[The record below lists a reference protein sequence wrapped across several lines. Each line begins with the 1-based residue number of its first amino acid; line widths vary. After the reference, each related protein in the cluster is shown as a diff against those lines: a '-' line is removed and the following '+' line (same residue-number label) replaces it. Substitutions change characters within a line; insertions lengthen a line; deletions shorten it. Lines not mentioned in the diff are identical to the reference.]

1 MKNQI
6 ITQKKENNM
15 LIIPIIPKEELDGF
29 EVKLDSLTPE
39 MGFYLINVFN
49 SMSAKSL
56 TPSDIAF
63 DIYVTRSDNTPLI
76 RLFACSVIQ
85 NIVTSER
92 YCNIMVNNNR
102 YVDLHGIDFDPSNA
116 NALQKNFT
124 TVYLTST
131 APSSTGKK
139 FMFGGLQISTT
150 GNFDPSMEESWGLE
164 CINIEILR

>member
-1 MKNQI
+1 
-6 ITQKKENNM
+6 M

-29 EVKLDSLTPE
+29 EVKFDSLTPE
-39 MGFYLINVFN
+39 MGYYLMSVF
-49 SMSAKSL
+49 MSAKSL

-92 YCNIMVNNNR
+92 YCNIMVSDNK

-116 NALQKNFT
+116 NALQRNFT
-124 TVYLTST
+124 TVYLNSTS
-131 APSSTGKK
+131 PSSTGKK
-139 FMFGGLQISTT
+139 FMFGGLQISAT

>member
-1 MKNQI
+1 MPRNK
-6 ITQKKENNM
+6 
-15 LIIPIIPKEELDGF
+15 LDGF
-29 EVKLDSLTPE
+29 EVKFSAITE
-39 MGFYLINVFN
+39 KMAFYLTKVFN
-49 SMSAKSL
+49 STSAKSL

-63 DIYVTRSDNTPLI
+63 DIYVTRGDNTPLI

-92 YCNIMVNNNR
+92 YCNIMVSDNK
-102 YVDLHGIDFDPSNA
+102 YVDLHSIDFDPSNA
-116 NALQKNFT
+116 NALKRNFT

-131 APSSTGKK
+131 SINSTGKK

-150 GNFDPSMEESWGLE
+150 SNFDPSMEKSWGLE

>member
-1 MKNQI
+1 M
-6 ITQKKENNM
+6 
-15 LIIPIIPKEELDGF
+15 PKDKLDGF
-29 EVKLDSLTPE
+29 EVRFSAITKE
-39 MGFYLINVFN
+39 MAFYLVNVFN

-63 DIYVTRSDNTPLI
+63 DIYVTRSDNTPLV

-85 NIVTSER
+85 NIVTSKR
-92 YCNIMVNNNR
+92 YCNIMVSDNK
-102 YVDLHGIDFDPSNA
+102 YVDLHGIDFGPRNA
-116 NALQKNFT
+116 NDLQRNFT

-131 APSSTGKK
+131 SPSSTGKK

-150 GNFDPSMEESWGLE
+150 GNFDPSMEESWGLK

>member
-1 MKNQI
+1 MI
-6 ITQKKENNM
+6 
-15 LIIPIIPKEELDGF
+15 IIPIMPKNKLDGF
-29 EVKLDSLTPE
+29 EIKFSAITKE
-39 MGFYLINVFN
+39 MAFYLAYVFN

-92 YCNIMVNNNR
+92 YCNIMVSDNK
-102 YVDLHGIDFDPSNA
+102 YVDLHSINFDPSNA

-131 APSSTGKK
+131 ASGSIGKK

-150 GNFDPSMEESWGLE
+150 GNFNPSTEESWGLE
-164 CINIEILR
+164 CINITL

>member
-1 MKNQI
+1 
-6 ITQKKENNM
+6 M

-39 MGFYLINVFN
+39 MGFYLTNVFN

-63 DIYVTRSDNTPLI
+63 DIYVTRGDNTPLI

-85 NIVTSER
+85 NIPTSER
-92 YCNIMVNNNR
+92 YCNIMVSDNK
-102 YVDLHGIDFDPSNA
+102 YVNLHGIDLDPSNA
-116 NALQKNFT
+116 NALQRNFT

-150 GNFDPSMEESWGLE
+150 GNFDPSMEESWGLK

>member
-1 MKNQI
+1 M
-6 ITQKKENNM
+6 
-15 LIIPIIPKEELDGF
+15 PKDNLDGF
-29 EVKLDSLTPE
+29 KIKFSAITKE
-39 MGFYLINVFN
+39 MAFYLTNVFS
-49 SMSAKSL
+49 SMSNKSL

-63 DIYVTRSDNTPLI
+63 DIYVTKSDNTPLI

-92 YCNIMVNNNR
+92 YCNIMVSDNK
-102 YVDLHGIDFDPSNA
+102 YVDLHKIDFDPSNA
-116 NALQKNFT
+116 NALQRNFT

-131 APSSTGKK
+131 SPSSTGKK

-150 GNFDPSMEESWGLE
+150 GNFNPNMEESWGLE

>member
-1 MKNQI
+1 MI
-6 ITQKKENNM
+6 
-15 LIIPIIPKEELDGF
+15 IIPIMPKDKSDGF
-29 EVKLDSLTPE
+29 EVKFSAITE
-39 MGFYLINVFN
+39 KMAFYLTNVFN
-49 SMSAKSL
+49 SMSDKSL

-63 DIYVTRSDNTPLI
+63 DIYVARNDNTPLI

-92 YCNIMVNNNR
+92 YCNIMVSNNK
-102 YVDLHGIDFDPSNA
+102 YVDLYSIDFDPSNA
-116 NALQKNFT
+116 NGLQRNFT

-131 APSSTGKK
+131 SPSSTGKK

-150 GNFDPSMEESWGLE
+150 GNFDPSMEKSWGLE

>member
-1 MKNQI
+1 M
-6 ITQKKENNM
+6 
-15 LIIPIIPKEELDGF
+15 PKDKLDGF
-29 EVKLDSLTPE
+29 EIKFSAITKE
-39 MGFYLINVFN
+39 IAFYLANVF
-49 SMSAKSL
+49 SSISAKSL

-63 DIYVTRSDNTPLI
+63 DIYVTRGDNTPLI

-85 NIVTSER
+85 NIVTSKR
-92 YCNIMVNNNR
+92 YCNIMVSDHK
-102 YVDLHGIDFDPSNA
+102 YIDLHGIDFDPSKA
-116 NALQKNFT
+116 NALPRNFT

-150 GNFDPSMEESWGLE
+150 DNFNPSMEKSWGLE

>member
-1 MKNQI
+1 M
-6 ITQKKENNM
+6 
-15 LIIPIIPKEELDGF
+15 PKDKLDGF
-29 EVKLDSLTPE
+29 EIKFSAITKE
-39 MGFYLINVFN
+39 MAFYLVNVFN
-49 SMSAKSL
+49 NMSDKSL

-63 DIYVTRSDNTPLI
+63 DIYVTRGDNTPLV

-92 YCNIMVNNNR
+92 YCNIMVSDNR
-102 YVDLHGIDFDPSNA
+102 YVNLHDIDFDPSNA
-116 NALQKNFT
+116 DFLPRNFT

-131 APSSTGKK
+131 SSSPTGKK

-150 GNFDPSMEESWGLE
+150 GNFDPSMEESWGLK

>member
-1 MKNQI
+1 MI
-6 ITQKKENNM
+6 
-15 LIIPIIPKEELDGF
+15 IIPIMPKDELDGF
-29 EVKLDSLTPE
+29 KVKFSAITKE
-39 MGFYLINVFN
+39 MAFYLANVFN

-63 DIYVTRSDNTPLI
+63 DIYVTRGDDAPLI

-85 NIVTSER
+85 NIATLER
-92 YCNIMVNNNR
+92 FCNIMVSDNK
-102 YVDLHGIDFDPSNA
+102 YVNLHDIDFDPSKA
-116 NALQKNFT
+116 NALQRNFT
-124 TVYLTST
+124 TVCLTST
-131 APSSTGKK
+131 SPSSTGKK

>member
-1 MKNQI
+1 M
-6 ITQKKENNM
+6 
-15 LIIPIIPKEELDGF
+15 PKDKLDGF
-29 EVKLDSLTPE
+29 EIKFSAITKE
-39 MGFYLINVFN
+39 MAFYLANVFN

-63 DIYVTRSDNTPLI
+63 DIYVNRDDNTPLI

-92 YCNIMVNNNR
+92 YCNIIVNDHR
-102 YVDLHGIDFDPSNA
+102 YVDLHGINFDPSNA
-116 NALQKNFT
+116 NALKRNFT

-131 APSSTGKK
+131 GKK
-139 FMFGGLQISTT
+139 LFMFGGLQISTT
-150 GNFDPSMEESWGLE
+150 GNFDPSTEKSWGLE

>member
-1 MKNQI
+1 M
-6 ITQKKENNM
+6 
-15 LIIPIIPKEELDGF
+15 PKDKLDGF
-29 EVKLDSLTPE
+29 EIRFSAITKE
-39 MGFYLINVFN
+39 MAFYLIEVFN
-49 SMSAKSL
+49 NSSAKSL
-56 TPSDIAF
+56 TPSNIAF

-85 NIVTSER
+85 NIVTTER
-92 YCNIMVNNNR
+92 YCNIMVSDNK
-102 YVDLHGIDFDPSNA
+102 YVDLHSIDFDPSYA
-116 NALQKNFT
+116 KDLKRNFT

-150 GNFDPSMEESWGLE
+150 SNFDPSMEESWGLE